1 MPFELPP
8 LPFERDALAPHISA
22 RTVGLH
28 YGRHHKGYVHNLN
41 RLTEGL
47 PESGMS
53 LEELILSTLPGP
65 IFNNAAQAWNHAFFW
80 NSLKPTG
87 GGAPDGDLAL
97 AIERD
102 FGSFD
107 KFKEKFTKAAT
118 SLFGSGWTWLVVADG
133 KLMVTQTADADT
145 PMKHGQIPLLTLDV
159 WEHAY
164 YVDYHNART
173 KFIDVFINNLVNWD
187 FAAANF
193 TNCAKEE
200 YAAAEGGQRRRKIR

>member
-8 LPFERDALAPHISA
+8 LPFEKDALAPHISG
-22 RTVGLH
+22 RTMGLH

-47 PESGMS
+47 PEAAMS
-53 LEELILSTLPGP
+53 LGEVILAALPGP
-65 IFNNAAQAWNHAFFW
+65 LFNNAAQAWNHEFFW

-87 GGAPDGDLAL
+87 GGAPDGELAA

-107 KFKEKFTKAAT
+107 RFKERFTKAAL
-118 SLFGSGWTWLVVADG
+118 SLFGSGWTWLVVDNG
-133 KLMVTQTADADT
+133 KLLITQTADADT
-145 PMKHGQIPLLTLDV
+145 PMKHGQTPLLTLDV

-164 YVDYHNART
+164 YVDYHNARA
-173 KFIDVFINNLVNWD
+173 KFVDAFINHLVNWD

-193 TNCAKEE
+193 ANGAKKE
-200 YAAAEGGQRRRKIR
+200 YAVAQGRPASRKTR

>member
-8 LPFERDALAPHISA
+8 LPFEREALAPHISA
-22 RTVGLH
+22 RAVGLH

-47 PESGMS
+47 PAAEMS
-53 LEELILSTLPGP
+53 LAEVVLSARPGP
-65 IFNNAAQAWNHAFFW
+65 VFNNAAQAWNHEFFW
-80 NSLKPTG
+80 NSLAPTG
-87 GGAPDGDLAL
+87 GGAPEGELGT

-107 KFKEKFTKAAT
+107 KFKEKFARAAT
-118 SLFGSGWTWLVVADG
+118 SLFGSGWTWLVVDNG
-133 KLMVTQTADADT
+133 TLVITQTADADT
-145 PMKHGQIPLLTLDV
+145 PMKHGQTPLLTLDV

-164 YVDYHNART
+164 YVDYQNSRA
-173 KFIDVFINNLVNWD
+173 KFVDAFINNLVNWD

-193 TNCAKEE
+193 ASNGAKKES
-200 YAAAEGGQRRRKIR
+200 AAARGGR